1 MRLRMD
7 WQRVIAGVSL
17 LAVLLGGCAQQSSG
31 TNCVGQ
37 IKGNINSK
45 GEWIYHMPGQRYYSR
60 TDPEKWFCA
69 EEEAKKAGFRRSKV

>member
-17 LAVLLGGCAQQSSG
+17 LAVLLAGCAQQSSG
-31 TNCVGQ
+31 TNCVGK

-60 TDPEKWFCA
+60 TDPEKWFCT